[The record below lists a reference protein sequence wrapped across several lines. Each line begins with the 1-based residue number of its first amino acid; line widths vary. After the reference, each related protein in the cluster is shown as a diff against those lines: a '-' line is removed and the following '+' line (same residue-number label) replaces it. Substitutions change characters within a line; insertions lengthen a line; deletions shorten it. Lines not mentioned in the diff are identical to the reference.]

1 MEIAIQ
7 QIRIGSC
14 FLAAMNESLAAD
26 FGQQTVFVHDAP
38 NCLVIVML
46 TVLTL
51 DPKLN
56 PTTAIC
62 AHILPTVTTCLNL
75 SHQKGLAIWLL
86 ASLSETVISA
96 AWYIKETAHRNDRI
110 LGCISLYHRIFD
122 SGSHFLSAALR
133 KSRSNSFS
141 IRSCFTSFSNADSVV
156 GICFAGF
163 PRRFGILSCSFRAL
177 RLGLRKHSLTCSFV
191 NPNFSPISR
200 QLWPSWCICSISS

>member
-26 FGQQTVFVHDAP
+26 FGQQIVFVHDAA

-62 AHILPTVTTCLNL
+62 AHILPIITTCLNL
-75 SHQKGLAIWLL
+75 FHQK
-86 ASLSETVISA
+86 
-96 AWYIKETAHRNDRI
+96 R
-110 LGCISLYHRIFD
+110 
-122 SGSHFLSAALR
+122 
-133 KSRSNSFS
+133 
-141 IRSCFTSFSNADSVV
+141 
-156 GICFAGF
+156 F
-163 PRRFGILSCSFRAL
+163 PI
-177 RLGLRKHSLTCSFV
+177 
-191 NPNFSPISR
+191 
-200 QLWPSWCICSISS
+200 